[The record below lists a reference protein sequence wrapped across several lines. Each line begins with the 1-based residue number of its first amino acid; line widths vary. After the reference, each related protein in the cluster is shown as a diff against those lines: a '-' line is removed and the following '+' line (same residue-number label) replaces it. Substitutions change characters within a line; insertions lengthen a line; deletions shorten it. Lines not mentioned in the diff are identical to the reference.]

1 MPERTLAA
9 PPDQDQRELALD
21 PACSAMVQAPAG
33 SGKTDLLTRRFL
45 RLLGE
50 VNDPSEIVAITFTRA
65 SAAEM
70 RNRILA
76 ELEKAAAEP
85 PVNAGEF
92 SMEALAGRA
101 LERSRRLDWKLLEL
115 SSQLRISTIDSFCA
129 EIAAR
134 QPLLSRLGSGLR
146 ISDSADEIYRR
157 AARATLMQ
165 LGADT
170 RPANE
175 DLIGAIER
183 LLEWRDNNWSEIESH
198 LVAMLAE
205 RDRWMHDFVLDRNPD
220 WEDLRERLE
229 RPFAR
234 AIREALAKVD
244 RLLATV
250 PGAYEQAMVLARFAC
265 ANHGNGLH
273 RELAEMADF
282 PSGPWQS
289 NDELEDARQGFEC
302 LANLVMKDKGEIR
315 ESVDKRHGFPASA
328 RSEKTRLLAFAH
340 NLFAVLGLPSALH
353 AIRSLP
359 PARYTD
365 DEWCIVRAAFTLLH
379 HAAGHLQVAFAEAGV
394 ADFVEVAQAARRVLQ
409 DEHRQPTEAAW
420 QISDGIRHLLVDE
433 FQDTSRR
440 QHQLL
445 SALVSAWPDPSGRTL
460 FVVGDPMQSIYF
472 FRQADPE
479 LFARVQSIGLEL
491 ADGERHM
498 LRGVRL
504 TANFRTAP
512 ELVAALND
520 TFGASFASDDGSG
533 IRFGSAEPA
542 RRPASST
549 GVPLELHID
558 FAAELPRKR
567 RDDPDFEQDRQD
579 AAEEREQ
586 STAAQLDKMVSL
598 IQLHLARAAGER
610 ARGGRYR
617 IAVLGRTR
625 ASLTPIAQALRQA
638 SVPFRAVEL
647 EPLAMRPEILDALA
661 LVRALHFAQDR
672 AAWLGVLRAPWCG
685 LSLQDLNTLCGADA
699 RRPVPE
705 LLRERLHLL
714 SSDGQAAAARLI
726 QALDALP
733 ALRSALPLSS
743 LGTSTEQVWVSLGGP
758 ACVDAQARGNLDLL
772 WQCLDRLPAG
782 EPDLLGRQLHTA
794 LQKLSAQ
801 PDPNADGDCG
811 VQLMTIHKSKGLE
824 FEIVIVPDLHAG
836 SRKTNSTMLSW
847 LERGLAEADDTNEIT
862 EFLIAPFQPKGVE
875 RSAAKKWVD
884 DERRKRERQEMRRV
898 FYVAATRA
906 REELH
911 LFTRAEYKSDGEL
924 CQPPE
929 SLLEVAWP
937 AFETEIRRRFAEWQ
951 SNRQEAE
958 IEKIAASGNNVVEM
972 PRSARPAI
980 VRRLPSGYQPT
991 LRVHAP
997 TSVSGNRASPLFVR
1011 HLGGM
1016 ESRALGTAVHALLE
1030 EAAHRRASSSW
1041 EDTRAALPELLPR
1054 LVSHARASGMDQHS
1068 AEQIVGRALDIA
1080 LSATRERAGA
1090 WILSPHPDAASES
1103 RWTGV
1108 VDGAIHTVQVDRI
1121 FRAGPAPQSEGDSVW
1136 WIIDY
1141 KSAQSDVRDLGEAL
1155 PRLRTLFGPQLEIY
1169 VEVLRGLH
1177 GRDIEIRA
1185 GLYYPRLPAF
1195 DWWEL

>member
-1 MPERTLAA
+1 MPERTLTA

-21 PACSAMVQAPAG
+21 PTCSAMVQAPAG

-65 SAAEM
+65 AAAEM

-76 ELEKAAAEP
+76 ELEMAAAEP
-85 PVNAGEF
+85 AANSGEF
-92 SMEALAGRA
+92 SMEALAARA

-146 ISDSADEIYRR
+146 ISESPDEIYRR

-170 RPANE
+170 RAANP
-175 DLIGAIER
+175 DLTDAIER

-198 LVAMLAE
+198 LVAMLAQ
-205 RDRWMHDFVLDRNPD
+205 RDRWMQDFVLDRDPD
-220 WEDLRERLE
+220 WESLRERLE

-234 AIREALAKVD
+234 AVSAGIEHLVRIL
-244 RLLATV
+244 RTV
-250 PGAYEQAMVLARFAC
+250 PGACAEAHELARFAC
-265 ANHGNGLH
+265 AQSGNARN
-273 RELAEMADF
+273 RELAELADL
-282 PSGPWQS
+282 PLGPFA
-289 NDELEDARQGFEC
+289 NHEEMEELRHVFLC
-302 LANLVMKDKGEIR
+302 LADLFLTGDNKLRRRFDV
-315 ESVDKRHGFPASA
+315 SVGFPPD
-328 RSEKTRLLAFAH
+328 RKREKQRILVLTQMLAD
-340 NLFAVLGLPSALH
+340 VPGLESAL
-353 AIRSLP
+353 ASIRDLP

-365 DEWCIVRAAFTLLH
+365 DEWSIVRAAFTLLH

-445 SALVSAWPDPSGRTL
+445 SALVSEWPDPTGRTL

-491 ADGERHM
+491 ADGERHL

-512 ELVAALND
+512 ELVAALNG
-520 TFGASFASDDGSG
+520 TFGASFANDDGSG
-533 IRFGSAEPA
+533 IHFDSVEPA
-542 RRPASST
+542 RLQASSN

-558 FAAELPRKR
+558 FAAELPRSR
-567 RDDPDFEQDRQD
+567 RDDPDSEQDRQD
-579 AAEEREQ
+579 VAEERKQ
-586 STAAQLDKMVSL
+586 STAEQLDEMVSL
-598 IQLHLARAAGER
+598 IQLHHARAIEARE
-610 ARGGRYR
+610 RGGRYR

-661 LVRALHFAQDR
+661 LVRALYFAQDR

-685 LSLQDLNTLCGADA
+685 LSLQDLNTLCGAEA

-714 SSDGQAAAARLI
+714 SSDGRAAAARLI

-733 ALRSALPLSS
+733 SLRSALPLSS
-743 LGTSTEQVWVSLGGP
+743 LGTSIEQVWVSLGGP

-772 WQCLDRLPAG
+772 WQCLDRLPSG
-782 EPDLLGRQLHTA
+782 EPDLLGRQLHAA

-801 PDPNADGDCG
+801 PDPNANGDCG

-824 FEIVIVPDLHAG
+824 FEVVIVPDLHAG
-836 SRKTNSTMLSW
+836 SRKTTNTMLSW

-884 DERRKRERQEMRRV
+884 DERRKRERQEMRRI

-911 LFTRAEYKSDGEL
+911 LFTRAEYKGDGEL
-924 CQPPE
+924 CKPPE

-937 AFETEIRRRFAEWQ
+937 AFEPEIRRRFAEWR
-951 SNRQEAE
+951 SHRQEAE
-958 IEKIAASGNNVVEM
+958 IEKIAAGGNNLVEM
-972 PRSARPAI
+972 PGSARPASI
-980 VRRLPSGYQPT
+980 RRLPPGYQPT
-991 LRVHAP
+991 LRVPAP
-997 TSVSGNRASPLFVR
+997 ARFSGNRASPLFLR

-1016 ESRALGTAVHALLE
+1016 ESRALGTAVHTFLE

-1041 EDTRAALPELLPR
+1041 EDTRAALPVLLPR
-1054 LVSHARASGMDQHS
+1054 LVSHARASGMDHHS
-1068 AEQIVGRALDIA
+1068 AEQIVGRAVDIA
-1080 LSATRERAGA
+1080 LSATREPAGA

-1108 VDGAIHTVQVDRI
+1108 VNGAIHTVQVDRV
-1121 FRAGPAPQSEGDSVW
+1121 FRAGPAPQSEGENVW

-1141 KSAQSDVRDLGEAL
+1141 KSAHSDVRDLAEAL
-1155 PRLRTLFGPQLEIY
+1155 PHLRELFAPQLEIY
-1169 VEVLRGLH
+1169 AEVLRGLH
-1177 GRDIEIRA
+1177 GREIEIRA